1 MEKPVTKKPRVTF
14 TDSTQKPTPVLPENN
29 NKLTRLL
36 YSATIDMPRENK
48 ITSNLLKYL

>member
-1 MEKPVTKKPRVTF
+1 MDKPVIKKARVF
-14 TDSTQKPTPVLPENN
+14 SPDQSQNQPVIPENN

-36 YSATIDMPRENK
+36 YSVVVDMPRENK

>member
-1 MEKPVTKKPRVTF
+1 MDKPVIKKMRILP
-14 TDSTQKPTPVLPENN
+14 QEQAKPSQPIIPDNN

-36 YSATIDMPRENK
+36 YSTVIDMPSENK

>member
-1 MEKPVTKKPRVTF
+1 MDKPMIKKARVF
-14 TDSTQKPTPVLPENN
+14 TPDQTQVVAPVIPENN

-36 YSATIDMPRENK
+36 YSVTVDMPRENK